1 MSFWHVNQPSE
12 IRTICLTL
20 HSLVFFHRFQISSR
34 SQISDMMSPVRLPV
48 SLLRPR
54 NIFCWELSSQGRLR
68 LGPSVMTSVE
78 QWTPSQDHSRHPPYW
93 VFRGLS
99 EQTCICKTN
108 RNKVVVAET
117 LLTTSKYK
125 VLCDKVYQETLF
137 WVATVRSRVQYS
149 LEQLGGRRVGSAFRG
164 PGNGILQPWPWAHRH
179 RDARH
184 LRRGRHHPRHRGALQ
199 QSQAPGL
206 HNMTLHNIILAHN
219 DNCDKYFYCRF
230 SLVTALLT
238 SSPLNWSRGPRGSR
252 RRTWRGWSSPPAT
265 SRSPRISS

>member
-1 MSFWHVNQPSE
+1 MSINHQPSE

-68 LGPSVMTSVE
+68 LGPSVMTSIE

-206 HNMTLHNIILAHN
+206 HNLTLQHNSPLTYLIMLENNAYVTNIFIASRNCTVFNNRRGKLTQMTL
-219 DNCDKYFYCRF
+219 
-230 SLVTALLT
+230 
-238 SSPLNWSRGPRGSR
+238 
-252 RRTWRGWSSPPAT
+252 
-265 SRSPRISS
+265 